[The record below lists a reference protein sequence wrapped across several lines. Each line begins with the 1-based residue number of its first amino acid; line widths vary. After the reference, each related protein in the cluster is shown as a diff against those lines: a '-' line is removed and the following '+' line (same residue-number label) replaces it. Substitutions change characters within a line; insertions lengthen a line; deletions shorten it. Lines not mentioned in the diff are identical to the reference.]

1 MCGDKRLLQL
11 TEFYR
16 PEKQKKKGD
25 TKGVRLERQK
35 FSLNQR
41 SNIHYLQ
48 HLGLNTEHGAH
59 QRGFNGL
66 N

>member
-1 MCGDKRLLQL
+1 MNSIGQKSI
-11 TEFYR
+11 
-16 PEKQKKKGD
+16 KKKGGGY
-25 TKGVRLERQK
+25 KGSEAGKAEILIKSKVQY
-35 FSLNQR
+35 SLP
-41 SNIHYLQ
+41 Q